1 MRGVPRYYDH
11 AITTVE
17 EIQKGTDTPQPIT
30 KMGAEEPTPFAKHS
44 LAEWW
49 AKVNKNSS
57 SKVVDEN
64 GEPKV
69 VYHVTDADFNTF
81 DMGKAR
87 QSSDIPAAFFSSG
100 TDDWADMG
108 STGIT
113 PARAG
118 HTPMR

>member
-1 MRGVPRYYDH
+1 MPS
-11 AITTVE
+11 TVKKTSSSATSRFDVLN
-17 EIQKGTDTPQPIT
+17 ISKIADKI
-30 KMGAEEPTPFAKHS
+30 
-44 LAEWW
+44 
-49 AKVNKNSS
+49 NSC

-87 QSSDIPAAFFSSG
+87 QNSDIPAAFFSSG

-108 STGIT
+108 STAMPVFLNI
-113 PARAG
+113 RNIFIC
-118 HTPMR
+118 R